1 MQNQPMIINN
11 NNEPIS
17 MQQLLLNAWNEYQP
31 RNNNNNMNNQLLA
44 PNINYWLNKLRMNNI
59 NNDYGMAG
67 NAGANV
73 AARMRLQ

>member
-31 RNNNNNMNNQLLA
+31 RNNNNINNQLLA

-73 AARMRLQ
+73 AARMRL